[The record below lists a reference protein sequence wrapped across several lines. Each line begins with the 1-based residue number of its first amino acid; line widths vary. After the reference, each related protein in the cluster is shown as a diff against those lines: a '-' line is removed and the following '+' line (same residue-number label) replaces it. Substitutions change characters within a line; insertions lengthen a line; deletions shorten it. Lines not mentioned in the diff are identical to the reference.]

1 MDDTV
6 QSEGL
11 SVFCV
16 YVDQVW
22 FPDGEDG
29 VLYMVSS
36 KGANKAWARRRGVEV
51 WPGQFALVGEKS
63 PGFFP
68 NLPPKP
74 HFFTVGTVILKGHI

>member
-36 KGANKAWARRRGVEV
+36 KGANKA
-51 WPGQFALVGEKS
+51 
-63 PGFFP
+63 
-68 NLPPKP
+68 
-74 HFFTVGTVILKGHI
+74 